1 MKKKVLTGV
10 IALSLVSGTA
20 GAAVN
25 QFAQK
30 ADILKKQY
38 AHSYEQI
45 LKDFDPDTREFEQ
58 SELERMEKAADKYFQ
73 FKMTNLKQNKTEE
86 EKAAIKAET
95 DKYIQEIRSFIDGLG
110 N

>member
-1 MKKKVLTGV
+1 MKKKMIAGV
-10 IALSLVSGTA
+10 IVLSLVSGTA

-30 ADILKKQY
+30 AELLKKQY

-45 LKDFDPDTREFEQ
+45 LKDFSPDTREFEQ
-58 SELERMEKAADKYFQ
+58 SELERMEAAGDKYFQ
-73 FKMTNLKQNKTEE
+73 FKMTKLKQAQTEE

-95 DKYIQEIRSFIDGLG
+95 DRHIQEIRSFIDSLG